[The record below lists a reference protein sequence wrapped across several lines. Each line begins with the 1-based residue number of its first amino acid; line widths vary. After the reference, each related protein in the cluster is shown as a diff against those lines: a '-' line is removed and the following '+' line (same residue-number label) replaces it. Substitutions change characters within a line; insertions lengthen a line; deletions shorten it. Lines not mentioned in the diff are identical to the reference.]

1 MENYNKLLEKAREA
15 YSKSVTGAEKRRLES
30 IFPELVESLDEKI
43 RKEILDYFKDLY
55 EHGYPTKE
63 WVAWIEKQDKKE
75 IDKVELCFDH
85 SPELKGQDGK
95 MLESIIECIDGTGL
109 LDSDQIDWLKSFKDK
124 CSIKDDKALLE
135 KRVEQADYNP
145 YKATIESI
153 AAMVERYADNGDLK
167 DFYDNIKVKCKDAME
182 YGKTLSEKRGE
193 QKLVWSEEDN
203 GFVDLLLAI
212 FTNMHPNE
220 LFTTNNI
227 TVFNGDNV
235 SSGRIATWLKSFK
248 DKCKDVIEYN
258 KALLENKN
266 KDGKVI
272 FPKFT
277 FDDVLALECCM
288 KMTEK
293 EEELHE
299 QLQSLHDR
307 VHDVYQPDKKGNSA
321 QEEIKE
327 RDLFKFRD
335 SVSKA
340 TKEGR
345 DFFKFHK
352 GDWIVH
358 NDKKE
363 VFFIKNIS
371 CGYLSLEGV
380 DGITH
385 YPCLPLDS
393 EFHHWTIED
402 VKDGDVLANK
412 YGVIFINDGNRGGK
426 ATLDSYCYLSVQYE
440 FCINEHKTDCW
451 LYKDDIKPATK
462 EQRDFFFAKM
472 KKAGY
477 EWDSENKELRKQ
489 CNQESIDKVEAKFK
503 VGDWVVCDGL
513 KTALIVN
520 IDDDKYEVEFIDGD
534 KGFPHI
540 VYIDRLFHHWTIE
553 DAKDGDVVVD
563 KSNGTIGI
571 FQSIGHDPDGGS
583 HNDPSY
589 CFLHCR
595 YVNGFFYADFE
606 NGNMIDADDLIP
618 AIKEQRDILFAKMAE
633 AGYEWDPKNKSLGKQ
648 CNKELNNL
656 KSKFKVG
663 DWIVHNGVGVYKIV
677 EVCESWYEVISYNND
692 GIVIQYSIGFD
703 KENDCRLWTIQDA
716 KNGDVLANTA
726 RCILIANDNKSC
738 LCYLDKNEKFHAH
751 NNKWL
756 FSNFSDNVL
765 TPATKEQRDLLF
777 SKMKEAGY
785 EWDAKNKELR
795 KRSNPESNKVGPK
808 FKVGDWVIGEGFNPI
823 LITDIKNNRYEFEF
837 IDGTKRF
844 SGIDCIDSDFNL
856 WTIEDAKD
864 GDVLAGHECYV
875 LFKNIA
881 GLNIRCHCTYHYM
894 GYNPSFHVET
904 LQNKTAFR
912 PATNEQRDLL
922 LQKIEDAGYEW
933 DAKNKELRKQCN
945 QESIVRAYP
954 KFKVGDW
961 IVHNDVSVYKI
972 IEVCESWYE
981 VISYNGET
989 GKQYSIGFDNENN
1002 CHLWTIEDAKEGDV
1016 LAWDG
1021 SMCLA
1026 LFKSIYNKE
1035 DFCSYGLV
1043 GHCTQSFENRE
1054 GFHDIEGAHPATK
1067 EQRDLFFQ
1075 KMKEAGYEWNA
1086 KNKELRKQC
1095 NQEPVDKVGPKFQK
1109 GQWIF
1114 HEGFHPMFIVNIDG
1128 DKYEIEFT
1136 DNGTKGT
1143 QPIDFIDKI
1152 CHLWTIEDA
1161 KEGDVLAI
1169 GNTYFLFKG
1178 AIFKS
1183 FPTSPTVYISHCF
1196 AHATGAFRLTNGMD
1210 CGKFHAIEDGIEVCP
1225 ATKEERDLLFHKMK
1239 EAGYEWDA
1247 KKKEMVKEI
1256 NYK

>member
-15 YSKSVTGAEKRRLES
+15 YSKCMTGAEKRRLES

-85 SPELKGQDGK
+85 SPELKGQDRK

-135 KRVEQADYNP
+135 KQVEQADYNP

-182 YGKTLSEKRGE
+182 YGKTLSEKQGEQKETACDKCRKAQPSQSCQDITELGRCYLEHEKRGE

-248 DKCKDVIEYN
+248 DKCKDVV
-258 KALLENKN
+258 ALLENQN

-345 DFFKFHK
+345 DFFKFHN

-371 CGYLSLEGV
+371 CGYLSLEDV

-385 YPCLPLDS
+385 YPCLPLD
-393 EFHHWTIED
+393 
-402 VKDGDVLANK
+402 NN
-412 YGVIFINDGNRGGK
+412 Y
-426 ATLDSYCYLSVQYE
+426 
-440 FCINEHKTDCW
+440 
-451 LYKDDIKPATK
+451 
-462 EQRDFFFAKM
+462 
-472 KKAGY
+472 
-477 EWDSENKELRKQ
+477 
-489 CNQESIDKVEAKFK
+489 
-503 VGDWVVCDGL
+503 
-513 KTALIVN
+513 
-520 IDDDKYEVEFIDGD
+520 
-534 KGFPHI
+534 
-540 VYIDRLFHHWTIE
+540 HHWTIE
-553 DAKDGDVVVD
+553 DARNGDVLADDDSITIFRKIGNDVWNDVID
-563 KSNGTIGI
+563 FYACYNFRSDEIIIQKDNLHCGTIKSKTI
-571 FQSIGHDPDGGS
+571 KI
-583 HNDPSY
+583 
-589 CFLHCR
+589 
-595 YVNGFFYADFE
+595 AT
-606 NGNMIDADDLIP
+606 
-618 AIKEQRDILFAKMAE
+618 KEQRDILFQKM
-633 AGYEWDPKNKSLGKQ
+633 
-648 CNKELNNL
+648 
-656 KSKFKVG
+656 
-663 DWIVHNGVGVYKIV
+663 
-677 EVCESWYEVISYNND
+677 
-692 GIVIQYSIGFD
+692 
-703 KENDCRLWTIQDA
+703 
-716 KNGDVLANTA
+716 
-726 RCILIANDNKSC
+726 
-738 LCYLDKNEKFHAH
+738 
-751 NNKWL
+751 
-756 FSNFSDNVL
+756 
-765 TPATKEQRDLLF
+765 
-777 SKMKEAGY
+777 MEAGY

-795 KRSNPESNKVGPK
+795 KRSHPESNKVGPK

-1002 CHLWTIEDAKEGDV
+1002 CRLWTIEDAKEGDV

-1035 DFCSYGLV
+1035 NFCSYGLV

-1067 EQRDLFFQ
+1067 EQRNLFFQ

-1136 DNGTKGT
+1136 DNGTKET

-1196 AHATGAFRLTNGMD
+1196 AHATGAFRLTNGRD